1 MTTTDTTSTATTTTT
16 STVSALTSSGSN
28 TSSTSS
34 SIDWDALIEA
44 TVAAEQVSADSLD
57 LKIAENELEIAAYT
71 DMQSLLQDLET
82 AAEAIRGTGSLTSN
96 DDIFSYREAYL
107 TANGDVSASSA
118 LVVTVDEGT
127 TTGTYDL
134 EIDQLATA
142 HKIAGDSQTDA
153 YTDLGLSGVVSIGLE
168 NMTAV
173 EFTITGTMSLA
184 EIAEEINGSSSVTG
198 VSASVIQVDDGD
210 FRLVLSGTET
220 GQAIQISDVSGT
232 HDIGEALGLIADS
245 SGTIKNEL
253 QAAQDAVIT
262 LDGITITRDSNT
274 IDDVLDGVTLNLYQE
289 TGTDNSISVEIAS
302 DLTSIKS
309 AITNFVDAYNAY
321 REFALTQQEVTTGG
335 GASSESTLFGDSTLR
350 SANRDISGALGTVID
365 GNTMAFLGLSYD
377 SSNYLVYDED
387 TLNDALLNNLD
398 EVEKMLTFQMDS
410 SSNDVALLSRST
422 NMPDSLQLDITVD
435 GDGNMTGVSVGG
447 DDSLFE
453 VSGTRIKGVAGTDYE
468 GITFV
473 FTGDSSQTVDLT
485 FSSGLVEELYNAVN
499 SYSDA
504 SDGLL
509 SEMITDLTETT
520 ADYQEESDEI
530 RDWAEGD
537 FRDYITTL
545 YAGYQAAIEEA
556 ESMLDYLTA
565 LLEYGND

>member
-1 MTTTDTTSTATTTTT
+1 
-16 STVSALTSSGSN
+16 
-28 TSSTSS
+28 
-34 SIDWDALIEA
+34 
-44 TVAAEQVSADSLD
+44 
-57 LKIAENELEIAAYT
+57 
-71 DMQSLLQDLET
+71 
-82 AAEAIRGTGSLTSN
+82 
-96 DDIFSYREAYL
+96 
-107 TANGDVSASSA
+107 
-118 LVVTVDEGT
+118 
-127 TTGTYDL
+127 
-134 EIDQLATA
+134 
-142 HKIAGDSQTDA
+142 
-153 YTDLGLSGVVSIGLE
+153 
-168 NMTAV
+168 MTAV